1 MPLSPSFVSP
11 ADALPALA
19 AAVAA
24 AKGGDRLAGVT
35 VIVPTNQSGVMAR
48 RALGRHD
55 GVAAVDMVTLNR
67 LAELLAGPALAGT
80 GRRPLSN
87 PVLDLT
93 IAAVLADEPG
103 RFGSV
108 AGHPSTIVA
117 LRDAHR
123 ELRSAGPEALD
134 RLAATDRGREVARVS
149 RAVTRRLRATW
160 YDEADLLATAAGV
173 LSTEV
178 PEGLRRVVVH
188 LPARLEEMSRRLV
201 HRLGEVA
208 DVRLVVTPGEPGVAE
223 LLARSG
229 LDAPPPDEA
238 VPAPARIVSTTDA
251 DDEVRVAV
259 DTLVAAARGTA
270 DRAPVPFER
279 MAVLWP
285 TRRPYARL
293 VEHHLTAH
301 GIPWNG
307 QSGTELAERIA
318 PRLLLD
324 LLAVDR
330 RGIRRRELF
339 DLLADVPARRPDG
352 ARLPTA
358 EWERVSRAA
367 GVSRDDDWSP
377 RLAAIST
384 RERWNEA
391 ATGLDG
397 FVRELRATLGH
408 PQATRSWWQWADWC
422 DEQLDRWLGRTA
434 VRHLSDPEYRA
445 WEALTTALERLRH
458 LDPVGGPVT
467 RPAFRAVLAA
477 ELDDMSV
484 RQGRVGAG
492 VTTGSLAAAAGLDV
506 DVVVVLGG
514 AEGLLPPP
522 PPHDPVLSDGLR
534 RHVGLPT
541 SDLRSAQLRAR
552 LHDVSAAAEVTL
564 TVPRGDLRTTTSR
577 QPSRWLPAPGAGPD
591 RVVVGSHAA
600 GLAATAFPASE
611 AQRRLRDRVRA
622 TAAGVPLADV
632 DGVADDDPTRRGL
645 AMRHGRAAD
654 HLTIFDGDL
663 SAVSVPRLDEPV
675 SPTQIEQWARCP
687 HGYFVR
693 HLLGVRAVEEP
704 DARISIAAADR
715 GSLHHEVLDR
725 FHRDVIEGRLPPPD
739 GRGWVGEHR
748 AALVEHFDHVCRR
761 WEREGRTGR
770 PATWAGERVRMRADL
785 LRWLDRD
792 SAVTVERSATPIAS
806 EWRFGD
812 DLHVALEL
820 PDGRA
825 IGVVGMIDRVDRCAD
840 GSLVVTDHK
849 TGSDDRYRRICA
861 ADPTLQGTVFQ
872 LPAYAAGA
880 LALAAGADHGPAS
893 GDAPPVDVLA
903 EYGMLE
909 AGRYRRHGVAF
920 TDEVWA
926 TVRHDLG
933 EVVAGIES
941 GWFPPTPERPGFR
954 IWVPCDYCEPDGLG
968 TAEQWARWERKQHDP
983 RLARWFGPPGD
994 PEEAT
999 DD

>member
-1 MPLSPSFVSP
+1 MPLSPVLVSP
-11 ADALPALA
+11 ADALTALA
-19 AAVAA
+19 SAVAG
-24 AKGGDRLAGVT
+24 AKGGDPLAGVT

-48 RALGRHD
+48 RALGRRA
-55 GVAAVDMVTLNR
+55 GVAAVDMVTLDR
-67 LAELLAGPALAGT
+67 LAELLAGPALAGA

-93 IAAVLADEPG
+93 IAGVLADEPG
-103 RFGSV
+103 RFGPV

-117 LRDAHR
+117 LRDTHR
-123 ELRSAGPEALD
+123 QLRSAGPEALG
-134 RLAATDRGREVARVS
+134 RLAATERGGEVARVS
-149 RAVTRRLRATW
+149 RAVTARLRATW
-160 YDEADLLATAAGV
+160 YDEADLLATAADV

-188 LPARLEEMSRRLV
+188 LPARLEEMRRRLV
-201 HRLGEVA
+201 GRLGEVG
-208 DVRLVVTPGEPGVAE
+208 DVRVVLTPGEPGVGE
-223 LLARSG
+223 LLERSG
-229 LDAPPPDEA
+229 LDAPPREVA
-238 VPAPARIVSTTDA
+238 VPTPARIVSTTDA

-259 DTLVAAARGTA
+259 DTLVAAARGSA
-270 DRAPVPFER
+270 DRAPVRFER

-330 RGIRRRELF
+330 RGLRRRELF

-352 ARLPTA
+352 TRLPTA

-377 RLAAIST
+377 RLASIST
-384 RERWNEA
+384 RDRWSEA
-391 ATGLDG
+391 ATGLDE
-397 FVRELRATLGH
+397 FVRELRTTLGDRR
-408 PQATRSWWQWADWC
+408 ATRTWWQWADWC
-422 DEQLDRWLGRTA
+422 DDQLDRWLGRTA

-445 WEALTTALERLRH
+445 WEALTKALERLRH
-458 LDPVGGPVT
+458 LDTVGRPVT

-477 ELDDMSV
+477 ELDDTPV

-492 VTTGSLAAAAGLDV
+492 VTTGSLVGAAGLDV
-506 DVVVVLGG
+506 DVAVVLGG

-522 PPHDPVLSDGLR
+522 PAHDPLLSDGVR

-552 LHDVSAAAEVTL
+552 LHAVSTTAEVTL
-564 TVPRGDLRTTTSR
+564 TVPRGDLRTTTFR
-577 QPSRWLPAPGAGPD
+577 QPSRWLPAPDTAAD
-591 RVVVGSHAA
+591 RAVVGSHLA
-600 GLAATAFPASE
+600 GLSATAFPASE

-622 TAAGVPLADV
+622 TAAGVPLAEV
-632 DGVADDDPTRRGL
+632 DGVADDDAARRAL
-645 AMRHGRAAD
+645 ALRHGRAAD
-654 HLTIFDGDL
+654 HLTVFDGDL
-663 SAVSVPRLDEPV
+663 SAVGVPRLDEPV

-693 HLLGVRAVEEP
+693 YLLGVRAVEEP
-704 DARISIAAADR
+704 DVRIAIAAADR

-725 FHRDVIEGRLPPPD
+725 FHCDVIEGRLPRPD
-739 GRGWVGEHR
+739 GRGWVDEHR
-748 AALVEHFDHVCRR
+748 AAVVEHFDRVCDR
-761 WEREGRTGR
+761 WERDGRTGR

-785 LRWLDRD
+785 LRWLDHD
-792 SAVTVERSATPIAS
+792 SATTVERSATPIAS

-812 DLHVALEL
+812 DLDVALTL

-825 IGVVGMIDRVDRCAD
+825 IRVVGMIDRVDRCAD

-849 TGSDDRYRRICA
+849 TGSDDRYRRIRPE
-861 ADPTLQGTVFQ
+861 DPTLQGTVFQ

-880 LALAAGADHGPAS
+880 LALVAARSDGAPA
-893 GDAPPVDVLA
+893 DAAPAGDVLA
-903 EYGMLE
+903 EYGMFE
-909 AGRYRRHGVAF
+909 AGRYRRHGVTF
-920 TDEVWA
+920 TDEVWS
-926 TVRHDLG
+926 TVRRDLG

-968 TAEQWARWERKQHDP
+968 TSEQWARWERKQHDP
-983 RLARWFGPPGD
+983 RLARWFGPPVD
-994 PEEAT
+994 PGEVT
-999 DD
+999 DG